1 MGVTGRGGAA
11 GRALGDASGLD
22 GGSTVRLGGDYV
34 NGGTARGLDGTG
46 RGLSGACG
54 VGDTGVDGH
63 SALELDGAGRVGPDA
78 TVGLGGGAAGLG
90 GGATRLCDV
99 GRADAGVRGLLVL
112 LAQVVV
118 APGDLV
124 ILHVWLVA
132 VQQGLV
138 VLVESAAVYFVM
150 PLMCLVALK
159 LGLMV
164 LAVVKPVLADVAKIL
179 TSGKCDIVKQMN
191 HSF

>member
-22 GGSTVRLGGDYV
+22 GGSTFRLGGDCV

-99 GRADAGVRGLLVL
+99 GCADAGVRGLSDTAGVAGAGRGSSRGLGDTACMAGCGAAGLGGACGVGSRVL
-112 LAQVVV
+112 RNAAHVPRGTEVGLDGAGRGETGARGRGEDTDERQV
-118 APGDLV
+118 
-124 ILHVWLVA
+124 
-132 VQQGLV
+132 
-138 VLVESAAVYFVM
+138 
-150 PLMCLVALK
+150 
-159 LGLMV
+159 
-164 LAVVKPVLADVAKIL
+164 
-179 TSGKCDIVKQMN
+179 
-191 HSF
+191 